1 MRSGSLHRALR
12 RVLPPAV
19 ISMLCLLTAACFTTP
34 PPPLAG
40 ADPADAGAHVK
51 PAAYGSVLGRYT
63 SRRPV
68 DPGPWREQNER
79 VAPTPRQ

>member
-1 MRSGSLHRALR
+1 MRSGSPHRALR
-12 RVLPPAV
+12 RVLPLAV
-19 ISMLCLLTAACFTTP
+19 VSPLCLLTAACFTAP

-40 ADPADAGAHVK
+40 ADPADAGAPVR
-51 PAAYGSVLGRYT
+51 PAAYDSVLGRYT

>member
-12 RVLPPAV
+12 RVPRLAA
-19 ISMLCLLTAACFTTP
+19 IATLCLLTAACFTTP
-34 PPPLAG
+34 PPPIAG
-40 ADPADAGAHVK
+40 ADPADAGARVK
-51 PAAYGSVLGRYT
+51 PASYSSVLGRYT

-79 VAPTPRQ
+79 VAPTPRP